1 MGGKKTVAPPPAE
14 PAVKK
19 KTKRTE
25 APEQDSSQLAVEDVK
40 DAVELSDA
48 GDSVSKQDNQKLLNF
63 LKYRADPGKNKKG
76 EQLQEAQKVLE
87 AGFFDTHLFSTNLL
101 HGSFNHIVKTIQL
114 DE

>member
-87 AGFFDTHLFSTNLL
+87 AGFF
-101 HGSFNHIVKTIQL
+101 
-114 DE
+114 